1 MAFVHRPSTTRTVEV
16 SRPSADRIAVN
27 GALTFETA
35 RQAYE
40 AGMRLLRDVASNG
53 EPLQVDLGGVTASDS
68 AGLAVLIEWVAA
80 ARRNGR
86 AVRVLNVPGG
96 IAASARISEV
106 DQILGFA
113 PDRSRAT

>member
-1 MAFVHRPSTTRTVEV
+1 MAFVHPPSATHAVEV
-16 SRPSADRIAVN
+16 TQPSPDRITVK

-40 AGMRLLRDVASNG
+40 AGMRALRGAASQGG
-53 EPLQVDLGGVTASDS
+53 ELQVDLGGVTESDS

-86 AVRVLNVPGG
+86 TVRVLNVPGG
-96 IAASARISEV
+96 IGASARIAEV
-106 DQILGFA
+106 DEILGFA
-113 PDRSRAT
+113 LA